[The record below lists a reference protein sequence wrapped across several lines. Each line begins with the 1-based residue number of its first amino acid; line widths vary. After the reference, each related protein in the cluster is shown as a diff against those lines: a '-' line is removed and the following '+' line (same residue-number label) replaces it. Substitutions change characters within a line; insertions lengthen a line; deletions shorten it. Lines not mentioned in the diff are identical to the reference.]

1 MVARR
6 TRVPRALLTR
16 GTPDGYY
23 EIPVT
28 VYRRVN
34 WNMSSGLWETN
45 QATGAQIGSS
55 GYQGFGMGTQLD
67 TSQFLL
73 GNGSVSASIQ
83 ITVPGFAEL
92 QNVFD
97 ECKIARI
104 DYEIWLS
111 NQANFQNSTAYQTP
125 NIWVVTDYNGIDPPS
140 SLNSL
145 LQYADVRCIKGD
157 IRYPDKFSVYP
168 KIREDASSDGGELS
182 TAATSSVNVNS
193 TYMSTAKPS
202 ALHYGVR
209 GLFEINTTQPVA
221 QGYMHIVETQWR
233 RYKRVK

>member
-1 MVARR
+1 MSLKRIVTFTPDDDEPMPKKFKKSNVKSKKSRAMVARR

-45 QATGAQIGSS
+45 QATGAQIGST

-92 QNVFD
+92 QSVFD

-145 LQYADVRCIKGD
+145 LQYADVRCIKG
-157 IRYPDKFSVYP
+157 
-168 KIREDASSDGGELS
+168 
-182 TAATSSVNVNS
+182 
-193 TYMSTAKPS
+193 
-202 ALHYGVR
+202 
-209 GLFEINTTQPVA
+209 
-221 QGYMHIVETQWR
+221 
-233 RYKRVK
+233 